1 MRFSRTPHLVS
12 LVAEAE
18 RLAAR
23 LDTIPSEARAE
34 LADLVR
40 TEAAIAT
47 LRLDGSPIAE
57 PPDVGS
63 SEGPVVAA
71 ESPRPGTWL
80 DAFGVDDGVHDDAV
94 QTLEYLGALAGY
106 HSDDLAEGLLTDL
119 AGSLGPLHYRLTRGL
134 IAEVDAGRLRTSDQA
149 VHDSSQGRIIY
160 FATDPDRIADRLAHL
175 SSWMASVGA
184 REHGLLTSGVLH
196 YDLLAIHPFEAA
208 NGRLARVAA
217 RLVLR
222 VRGLDPSG
230 LAAPE
235 PVIVDDAIGYYEEVA
250 RTTRR
255 RDATI
260 WLERWGEAVCAGL
273 RASARRLGALEVEV
287 PPRALAFIEALPDR
301 AFTVADYR
309 ADVHVGPEDTRA
321 DLVALLDAGM
331 VDRVAGSRGLRL
343 RVL

>member
-23 LDTIPSEARAE
+23 LDAAPSEARAK

-40 TEAAIAT
+40 AESAIAT

-57 PPDVGS
+57 PPRR
-63 SEGPVVAA
+63 
-71 ESPRPGTWL
+71 ESVEARLDATERPRSGTWL
-80 DAFGVDDGVHDDAV
+80 DAFGVVDDVHDDAL
-94 QTLEYLGALAGY
+94 QTLEYHGVQAAY
-106 HSDDLAEGLLTDL
+106 SSEDLAERLLTDL
-119 AGSLGPLHYRLTRGL
+119 AGALAPLHHRLTRGL
-134 IAEVDAGRLRTSDQA
+134 IAEVDAGRLRTSHQA
-149 VHDSSQGRIIY
+149 VHDASQGRIIY
-160 FATDPDRIADRLAHL
+160 FATDPDRIADCLAHL

-196 YDLLAIHPFEAA
+196 YDLLVIHPFEAA

-222 VRGLDPSG
+222 ARGLDPSG

-235 PVIVDDAIGYYEEVA
+235 PVIVGDAIGYYEEVA

-321 DLVALLDAGM
+321 DLVALLDSGT
-331 VDRVAGSRGLRL
+331 VDRVAGSRGLRF